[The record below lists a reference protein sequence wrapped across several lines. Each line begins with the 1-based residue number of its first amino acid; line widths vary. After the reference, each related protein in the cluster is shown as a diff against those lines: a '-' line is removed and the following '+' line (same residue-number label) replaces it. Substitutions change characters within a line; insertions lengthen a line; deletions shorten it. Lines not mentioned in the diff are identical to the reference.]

1 MHAPDSRRRASLV
14 DLVAPLVLCAV
25 SLSAHAQVGAAKAG
39 AQPPGDQAA
48 LSPGEWVG
56 PFPIPSGA
64 TQDRKQSGMTSLG
77 PGRNYVFAVYT
88 IDRPRAEI
96 VRFYESSI
104 AKHQRSESPDGSVS
118 LKTDE
123 GSVRL
128 TGSGPNTRIHITHGP
143 Q

>member
-1 MHAPDSRRRASLV
+1 MDARDSRRRAAAV
-14 DLVAPLVLCAV
+14 VLVAPLVLCAAAR
-25 SLSAHAQVGAAKAG
+25 SAHAQGGAAQAEDGSKTTPLPA
-39 AQPPGDQAA
+39 PGD
-48 LSPGEWVG
+48 WVG

-64 TQDRKQSGMTSLG
+64 TQDPKQSGMTSLG

-88 IDRPRAEI
+88 IERPRAEI
-96 VRFYESSI
+96 VRFYESTL
-104 AKHQRSESPDGSVS
+104 KTYRRSEGTDGSVT

-128 TGSGPNTRIHITHGP
+128 TESGRQTRIRITHGP